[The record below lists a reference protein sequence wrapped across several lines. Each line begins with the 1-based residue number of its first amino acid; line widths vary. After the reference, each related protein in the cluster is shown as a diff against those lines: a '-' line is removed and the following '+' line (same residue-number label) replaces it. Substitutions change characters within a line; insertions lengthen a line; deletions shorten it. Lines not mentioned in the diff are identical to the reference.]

1 MGFIPAALQSGKS
14 LYSRGFRGVMSE
26 RSVLTRRDFV
36 AGASALVACARTWAG
51 TTATAASLLTDLS
64 AAEAVERMRRGELS
78 SESYAEALLERC
90 ASAKALNAFITLE
103 PDRVLRDARAAD
115 KLRARGVKLG
125 RLHGLPIPVK
135 DSVNTRDYPTSAGTA
150 ALRYFRPAADAPLLN
165 QLRAAGAIVLGK
177 TNLHELSYGWS
188 SNNHA
193 FGAVHNPY
201 DPSRVPGGSSGGTAA
216 AVAAHMAPL
225 GIAADTEGSIRVPA
239 AVCGLVGFRPTT
251 GRYPSAGVAPIT
263 ALFDQLGPI
272 ARSMRDIELFDS
284 AVAGEHGPLAVP
296 ELGTVRLAV
305 CRTYFFD
312 GLEPEVARITDVALG
327 KLKAAGVTLVET
339 EIPELGDLVGKVT
352 DQVQYHDTEPSLT
365 HYLAEYGTGVTF
377 QQLMAH
383 AGDDIRATF
392 AQYVLA
398 GGSDVVTDAVYRKA
412 VDDYLPRL
420 RVVLRE
426 TFARTRTAALVF
438 PATMTTAP
446 RIGDEGMLLLGE
458 RKVSFD
464 NAMSR
469 NIAPGS
475 TAGLPGLVIPAGL
488 AANGMPVALEFD
500 GPAGSDRALLGL
512 GAAVERLLGT
522 EPPPRS

>member
-1 MGFIPAALQSGKS
+1 MPD
-14 LYSRGFRGVMSE
+14 RR
-26 RSVLTRRDFV
+26 VLTRRDFV
-36 AGASALVACARTWAG
+36 AGASVLVAGARTWAG
-51 TTATAASLLTDLS
+51 TTAAGAAALTDLS
-64 AAEAVERMRRGELS
+64 AAEAVQRMRRGELS
-78 SESYAEALLERC
+78 SEGYAEALLERC

-103 PDRVLRDARAAD
+103 PDQVRRDARAAD
-115 KLRARGVKLG
+115 QLRARGAKLG
-125 RLHGLPIPVK
+125 PLHGLPIPVK
-135 DSVNTRDYPTSAGTA
+135 DSVNTHDYPTSA
-150 ALRYFRPAADAPLLN
+150 
-165 QLRAAGAIVLGK
+165 
-177 TNLHELSYGWS
+177 
-188 SNNHA
+188 
-193 FGAVHNPY
+193 
-201 DPSRVPGGSSGGTAA
+201 GTAA

-263 ALFDQLGPI
+263 ALFDQVGPI
-272 ARSMRDIELFDS
+272 SRSMRDIELFDS
-284 AVAGEHGPLAVP
+284 VVAGEHGPLAVP

-305 CRTYFFD
+305 CRYFFD
-312 GLEPEVARITDVALG
+312 GLEPEVARVTDAALA
-327 KLKAAGVTLVET
+327 KLKDAGVTLVET

-352 DQVQYHDTEPSLT
+352 EQIQFHDTEPSLT
-365 HYLAEYGTGVTF
+365 RYLAEYKTGVTF
-377 QQLMAH
+377 QQLVAQ
-383 AGDDIRATF
+383 ASPDIRATF

-420 RVVLRE
+420 RRVLRE

-446 RIGDEGMLLLGE
+446 RIGDEVTLLLGG

-464 NAMSR
+464 EAMSR

-475 TAGLPGLVIPAGL
+475 TAGVPGLVLPAGL

-512 GAAVERLLGT
+512 GTAIERLLGT
-522 EPPPRS
+522 EPLPRI

>member
-1 MGFIPAALQSGKS
+1 
-14 LYSRGFRGVMSE
+14 MSD

-36 AGASALVACARTWAG
+36 AGASALAAGARTWAG
-51 TTATAASLLTDLS
+51 TTAAGAAALTDLS
-64 AAEAVERMRRGELS
+64 AAEAVERMRRGDLS
-78 SESYAEALLERC
+78 SENYAEALLERC

-103 PDRVLRDARAAD
+103 PDQVLRDARAAD
-115 KLRARGVKLG
+115 RLRARGAKLG
-125 RLHGLPIPVK
+125 PLHGLPIPVK
-135 DSVNTRDYPTSAGTA
+135 DCVNTRDYPTSAGTA
-150 ALRYFRPAADAPLLN
+150 ALRHFRPAADAPLLT

-177 TNLHELSYGWS
+177 TNLHELSYGWT

-201 DPSRVPGGSSGGTAA
+201 DPSRIPGGSSGGTAA
-216 AVAAHMAPL
+216 AVAARMAPL

-263 ALFDQLGPI
+263 ALFDQVGPI
-272 ARSMRDIELFDS
+272 SRSMRDIELFDS
-284 AVAGEHGPLAVP
+284 AVAGGHGPLAVP

-305 CRTYFFD
+305 CRYFFD
-312 GLEPEVARITDVALG
+312 GLEPEAARVTDAALA

-339 EIPELGDLVGKVT
+339 EIPELGDLIAKVT
-352 DQVQYHDTEPSLT
+352 EQIQFHDTEPSLT
-365 HYLAEYGTGVTF
+365 HYLAEYKTGVTF
-377 QQLMAH
+377 QQLVAQ
-383 AGDDIRATF
+383 ASPDIRATF

-412 VDDYLPRL
+412 VDEYLPRL
-420 RVVLRE
+420 RGVLRE

-446 RIGDEGMLLLGE
+446 RIGDEATLLLGG

-464 NAMSR
+464 EAMSR

-475 TAGLPGLVIPAGL
+475 TAGVPGLVLPAGL

-500 GPAGSDRALLGL
+500 GPEGSDRALLGL
-512 GAAVERLLGT
+512 GTAIERLLGT
-522 EPPPRS
+522 VPPPRT